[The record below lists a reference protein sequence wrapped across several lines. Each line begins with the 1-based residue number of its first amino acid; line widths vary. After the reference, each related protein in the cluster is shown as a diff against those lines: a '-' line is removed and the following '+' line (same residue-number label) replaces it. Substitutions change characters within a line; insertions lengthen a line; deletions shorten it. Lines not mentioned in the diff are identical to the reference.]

1 LELECV
7 LSEGLRDVFESAKL
21 GLEGKQNV
29 VMMLF
34 ERLDHLFILWKGTW
48 TPEQYAQKGRVN
60 ILIKNKVLR
69 KLKVRR
75 MRPLS
80 VA

>member
-1 LELECV
+1 
-7 LSEGLRDVFESAKL
+7 
-21 GLEGKQNV
+21 
-29 VMMLF
+29 MMLF
-34 ERLDHLFILWKGTW
+34 ERLDHLFIVCKGTW
-48 TPEQYAQKGRVN
+48 TPEQYAQKGRVS
-60 ILIKNKVLR
+60 ILIKNRVLR